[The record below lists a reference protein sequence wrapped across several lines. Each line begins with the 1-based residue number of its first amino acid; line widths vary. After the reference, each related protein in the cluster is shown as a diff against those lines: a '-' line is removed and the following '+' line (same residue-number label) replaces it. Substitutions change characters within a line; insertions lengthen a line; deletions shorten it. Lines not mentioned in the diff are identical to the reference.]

1 MIEGAPTIHV
11 GDVAQPVR
19 QVIVVHADP
28 VVVAGAEP
36 AAAWIPRKAAA
47 ARLSISV
54 AQVSVLIDQG
64 KLAARKIGA
73 LVQVEVA
80 SIDAYEASLVA
91 PAKRDPAPAAD
102 VTRNVRQLLRAV
114 K

>member
-1 MIEGAPTIHV
+1 MNAPTIHV

-19 QVIVVHADP
+19 QVIVVHA
-28 VVVAGAEP
+28 EP
-36 AAAWIPRKAAA
+36 TVTTSEPPAAWIPRKAAA

-54 AQVSVLIDQG
+54 AQVSVLVEQK
-64 KLAARKIGA
+64 KLTARKIGA

-80 SIDAYEASLVA
+80 SIDAYEATLVA
-91 PAKRDPAPAAD
+91 PAKRDTSAADD
-102 VTRNVRQLLRAV
+102 VTRNVRQMLRAV